1 MKVLHQLFSFYL
13 PTARLALFDSLLE
26 FLQGENN
33 DLGIGVLTASFYKTQ
48 FTTAQPSDLKA
59 MLEHARD
66 VWLPQT
72 LDPLKNEDK
81 FILEIVESLQAS
93 LSLFVTLV
101 SLERKDGGI
110 KVLTAS
116 EELEKCKTKYLEPI
130 KQTVE
135 AGLSSLEE
143 E

>member
-1 MKVLHQLFSFYL
+1 
-13 PTARLALFDSLLE
+13 
-26 FLQGENN
+26 
-33 DLGIGVLTASFYKTQ
+33 
-48 FTTAQPSDLKA
+48 